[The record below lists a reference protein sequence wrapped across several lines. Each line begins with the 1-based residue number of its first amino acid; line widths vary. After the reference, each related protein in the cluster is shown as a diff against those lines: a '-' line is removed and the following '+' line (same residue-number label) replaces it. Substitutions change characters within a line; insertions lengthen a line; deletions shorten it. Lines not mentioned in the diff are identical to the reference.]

1 MNTTSGDVPIGLVMF
16 SIAVPILAVMVIFAM
31 WFAARAYQARIK
43 ASANGEYQALA
54 ERTAAAQAQTAATL
68 AVMKAQLADIAAS
81 LATVEK
87 VLKQVG

>member
-31 WFAARAYQARIK
+31 WFAARAYQARLK
-43 ASANGEYQALA
+43 MAANGEYQALA
-54 ERTAAAQAQTAATL
+54 ESAAAAQAQTAATL